1 MLRETD
7 IEIATPWSAAQAF
20 ATALLER
27 EALSASELCT
37 VIIAA
42 RWSFSKPGAK
52 DYKLWDGFLYEMR
65 TAKPTAG

>member
-1 MLRETD
+1 LLRETD
-7 IEIATPWSAAQAF
+7 IEIATHWSAVQAF

-42 RWSFSKPGAK
+42 R
-52 DYKLWDGFLYEMR
+52 
-65 TAKPTAG
+65 